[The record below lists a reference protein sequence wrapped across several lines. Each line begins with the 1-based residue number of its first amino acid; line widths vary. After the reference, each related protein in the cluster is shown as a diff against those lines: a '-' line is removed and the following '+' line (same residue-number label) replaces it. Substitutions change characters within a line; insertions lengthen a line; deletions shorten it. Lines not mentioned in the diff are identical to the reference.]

1 MDKTEIESILVA
13 NWYFTSCKLSVSNS
27 HNCEKTQLARKYLTN
42 KIKKALT
49 EKSKIKTNSVKAFSF
64 LSTFSLTRLIF

>member
-13 NWYFTSCKLSVSNS
+13 NWYFTSCKLSISDYQ
-27 HNCEKTQLARKYLTN
+27 NCEKTKLAKKYLIN

-49 EKSKIKTNSVKAFSF
+49 EKSQGKTNSIKAFSF
-64 LSTFSLTRLIF
+64 LSVISSIRLIF